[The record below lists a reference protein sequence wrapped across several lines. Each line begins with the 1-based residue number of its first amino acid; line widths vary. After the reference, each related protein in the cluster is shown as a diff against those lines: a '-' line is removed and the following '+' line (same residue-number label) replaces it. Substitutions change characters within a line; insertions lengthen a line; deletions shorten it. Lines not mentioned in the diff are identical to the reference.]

1 MVHQVFML
9 MFTNVTF
16 TQNHRALNLQ
26 NSHDE
31 GLKIGLKVL
40 EAFNEDLH
48 LKLEDD
54 IIAKEH
60 IKTLKQAREKIKD
73 MNVIDEIKVADD
85 KVTIAL
91 FQILNEL
98 FYSTY
103 FQNRKPFPLIG
114 K

>member
-1 MVHQVFML
+1 ML
-9 MFTNVTF
+9 TNVTF
-16 TQNHRALNLQ
+16 TQKLRALNQQ

-60 IKTLKQAREKIKD
+60 IKTMRQACEKIKD
-73 MNVIDEIKVADD
+73 MNAIDEIKVAED
-85 KVTIAL
+85 KVIIAL
-91 FQILNEL
+91 FQILFEL
-98 FYSTY
+98 FFSTY
-103 FQNRKPFPLIG
+103 FQNRKLFPLIG
-114 K
+114 E

>member
-1 MVHQVFML
+1 MLHQILML
-9 MFTNVTF
+9 IFTHVTF
-16 TQNHRALNLQ
+16 TQKHRALNQQ

-40 EAFNEDLH
+40 DTFNEDLH

-60 IKTLKQAREKIKD
+60 IKTLKQAREIIKD
-73 MNVIDEIKVADD
+73 MNIIDEIKVADD

-98 FYSTY
+98 FCSTY
-103 FQNRKPFPLIG
+103 FQNRKLFPLIG
-114 K
+114 E